1 MMINDINNNT
11 SDLKKQ
17 FKKDLSGAANIFEK
31 LNEDLLIEFN
41 AKLKSI
47 SESLIKSEVYNNR
60 DLYKPTHLE
69 TMGITAENYQEV
81 FNAFKE

>member
-1 MMINDINNNT
+1 MMINDTNNNT
-11 SDLKKQ
+11 SDLKNQ
-17 FKKDLSGAANIFEK
+17 FKKDLLGAANIFEK
-31 LNEDLLIEFN
+31 LNEDLIIEFN

-69 TMGITAENYQEV
+69 TMGITAKNYREV
-81 FNAFKE
+81 FYAFKE